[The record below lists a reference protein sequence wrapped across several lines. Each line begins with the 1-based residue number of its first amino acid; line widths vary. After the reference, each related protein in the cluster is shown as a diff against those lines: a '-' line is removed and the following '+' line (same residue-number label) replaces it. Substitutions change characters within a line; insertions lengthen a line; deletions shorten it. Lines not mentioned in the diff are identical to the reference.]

1 MTRNERTSARV
12 AKIAAKVLASSGRRP
27 ALMFTAKGREW
38 YLQWHELDA
47 LAASALT
54 QTADK
59 YDNRGFDPREGGELE
74 GRWRPKS
81 AQVRR
86 ALRGKL
92 GKRT

>member
-1 MTRNERTSARV
+1 MSRKVAPPVPRTEPK
-12 AKIAAKVLASSGRRP
+12 AKDSP
-27 ALMFTAKGREW
+27 
-38 YLQWHELDA
+38 EL
-47 LAASALT
+47 
-54 QTADK
+54 K